1 MRNKI
6 FIGIGVLLVLG
17 LIWFKLSSN
26 QRKANEEIQAEK
38 EMVPFAVEAI
48 SVKEKQFSGAVS
60 YPGVVEIPGT
70 VNLASETDGR
80 VVRLTI
86 QNGSPVQKG
95 QVIAVLDNQ
104 SKTPALHIHQIDY
117 DKAKADYQR
126 YSELYKQKNAT
137 KVELETARQ
146 VMETAE
152 KQLILSR
159 TELRKGTIV
168 SPVSGVVSNKAI
180 SVGDYL
186 SIGSPVA
193 VIVPLSDL
201 DVRCNIPERE
211 ISNIKK
217 GQKVSF
223 TVDAYPDHQFEGIA
237 SVIIPTANQA
247 KAFPVLIKVKNN
259 QHDLTLMGGMT
270 VNVVMHAD
278 EKNTALV
285 IPRTAVRG
293 DFKAPYVWIVGEG
306 KQAVRRSI
314 QLGRELEDQVEVVSG
329 LKAGDTIVSKGQANI
344 TEGLILELLKMEDS
358 KTSIKN

>member
-1 MRNKI
+1 MVI
-6 FIGIGVLLVLG
+6 G

-26 QRKANEEIQAEK
+26 QKKANEEIQAEK
-38 EMVPFAVEAI
+38 EMIPFAVEAV
-48 SVKEKQFSGAVS
+48 SVKEMQFSGATS
-60 YPGVVEIPGT
+60 YSGVVEIPGT
-70 VNLASETDGR
+70 VNLVSETDGR
-80 VVRLTI
+80 VIKLNI
-86 QNGSPVQKG
+86 QDGMPVQKG

-159 TELRKGTIV
+159 TEFRKGTIV

-186 SIGSPVA
+186 STGSPVA
-193 VIVPLSDL
+193 VIVPLSEL
-201 DVRCNIPERE
+201 NIRCNIPERE
-211 ISNIKK
+211 ISNITK
-217 GQKVSF
+217 GQKVNF
-223 TVDAYPDHQFEGIA
+223 TVDAYPGHQFEGTA
-237 SVIIPTANQA
+237 SAIIPTANQA

-259 QHDLTLMGGMT
+259 QHGITLMGGMS
-270 VNVVMHAD
+270 VSVIMHAD
-278 EKNTALV
+278 KKNTALV

-293 DFKAPYVWIVGEG
+293 DFKTPYVWFVQDG

-314 QLGRELEDQVEVVSG
+314 QIGRELEDQVEVVSG
-329 LKAGDTIVSKGQANI
+329 LKAGDTIASKGQANI